1 MVYVSTCICVI
12 VFLLFSFIFVKTY
25 QLNSYNIKSF
35 LSQVFEFK
43 LAFGDKSKFN
53 LTKRMIRFFVG
64 LALITFAL
72 FFLTNYFSKNFLI
85 NLLNYTLIL
94 IFTPILVVLTHYLLL
109 PIEIIIKKIYILK
122 AKRKLNKLKLIKIGI
137 TGSYGKTSTKN
148 ILTTILEKEYKVCA
162 TPKNY
167 NTEMGL
173 TKTILENLDDHDI
186 LIAEMGAR
194 HKGDIEVLAK
204 MIKPDYGILTTIGL
218 QHVETFKNLQ
228 TIEETKNE
236 LPKNLKPDGI
246 MVFNGDSKS
255 TKKLYSL
262 YNGEKYLACDDNGYS
277 YAKNIITDKH
287 GSKFDMVINDEIFSV
302 NTKLLGKCN
311 INNIVTASTLAYI
324 IGIKKNDIISAI
336 RTLEPTP
343 HRLELIK
350 NSYSTII
357 DDSYNSNLVGA
368 KEALDVL
375 SKFEGSKIVVS
386 PGFVEMGS
394 EQSDANFKLGAMIAD
409 VADYFIIMNETNK
422 NYLLSGAISHNF
434 DRKKIFFAQTRKK
447 QKEILSLITTKG
459 CVILFEN
466 DLPDS
471 YK

>member
-12 VFLLFSFIFVKTY
+12 VFMLFSFIFVKTY
-25 QLNSYNIKSF
+25 QLNSYNIKNF
-35 LSQVFEFK
+35 LSNVFEFK

-53 LTKRMIRFFVG
+53 FTKRMIRFF
-64 LALITFAL
+64 ALLVLVSFAL
-72 FFLTNYFSKNFLI
+72 FFLVNYFCKVIWLI
-85 NLLNYTLIL
+85 ILDYALLLL
-94 IFTPILVVLTHYLLL
+94 FTPLIISLTHYLIF
-109 PIEIIIKKIYILK
+109 PIELLIKKYYILK
-122 AKRKLNKLKLIKIGI
+122 AKRKLSKYNIIKIGI

-148 ILTTILEKEYKVCA
+148 ILKTLLEKDYKVCA

-173 TKTILENLDDHDI
+173 TKTILENLDDHDV

-218 QHVETFKNLQ
+218 QHIETFKNLQ
-228 TIEETKNE
+228 TIEQTKNE
-236 LPKNLKPDGI
+236 LPKNLVENGI

-255 TKKLYSL
+255 TKKLYTAFQ
-262 YNGEKYLACDDNGYS
+262 GEKYLACDENGYS
-277 YAKNIITDKH
+277 YAKNITIDCD
-287 GSKFDMVINDEIFSV
+287 GSSFDMYINNELFPV
-302 NTKLLGKCN
+302 KTRLLGRCN

-324 IGIKKNDIISAI
+324 IGISKKDIISAI
-336 RTLEPTP
+336 RSLEPTA
-343 HRLELIK
+343 HRLEIMK
-350 NSYSTII
+350 NNYSTII
-357 DDSYNSNLVGA
+357 DDSYNSNLVGS
-368 KEALDVL
+368 KEALEVL
-375 SKFEGSKIVVS
+375 SKFEGKKIVIT
-386 PGFVEMGS
+386 PGYVEMGS
-394 EQSDANFKLGAMIAD
+394 EQSQANFKLGAMIAD
-409 VADYFIIMNETNK
+409 VADYIVIMNETNK

-434 DRKKIFFAQTRKK
+434 NTNNIFFAQTRKK

-466 DLPDS
+466 DLPDN